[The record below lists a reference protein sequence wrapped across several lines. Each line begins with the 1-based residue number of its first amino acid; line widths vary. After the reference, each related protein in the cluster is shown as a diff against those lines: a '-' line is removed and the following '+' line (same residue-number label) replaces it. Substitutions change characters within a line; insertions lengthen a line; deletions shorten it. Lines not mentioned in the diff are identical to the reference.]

1 MPLEITLHTDL
12 AIEST
17 NDYYAH
23 QLKHYEA
30 HREEEDYPQLWEE
43 IHKYWTENIAGTK
56 DMSSKAMVGQV
67 MSCRDIFTWAMTI
80 FSSSCLFFRLN
91 LTQVQTWCNV
101 EGIHVFGCVIY
112 SGNDE
117 ATCQAQGIFAGSTL
131 FMELASERQT
141 DVAKL
146 LDCLTTV
153 VK

>member
-1 MPLEITLHTDL
+1 MLHTDL
-12 AIEST
+12 VIEST
-17 NDYYAH
+17 NDYYAC
-23 QLKHYEA
+23 QSKHYEA

-43 IHKYWTENIAGTK
+43 IHKYWTKNITGTK
-56 DMSSKAMVGQV
+56 DMSSKVMVGRV
-67 MSCRDIFTWAMTI
+67 MSCRDTFTWVVTI

-101 EGIHVFGCVIY
+101 KGIHIFGCVIY

-117 ATCQAQGIFAGSTL
+117 AVRQAQGIFAGSTL
-131 FMELASERQT
+131 CMELASERQT

-146 LDCLTTV
+146 LDYLTMV